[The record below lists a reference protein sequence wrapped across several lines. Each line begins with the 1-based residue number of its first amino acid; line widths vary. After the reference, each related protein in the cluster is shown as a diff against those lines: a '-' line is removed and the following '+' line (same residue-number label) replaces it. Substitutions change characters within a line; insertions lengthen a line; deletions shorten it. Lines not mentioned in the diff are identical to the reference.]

1 MKSTC
6 FHGYIQ
12 LSKSYFFSAVFF
24 FRKTEGPNVV
34 HGIQALIG
42 QLKGDIQQTE
52 GALLEGKVDRCLVNT
67 IENDGDLIY
76 DLMGYSKDIYR
87 ILEGTDRFL
96 MGYSWHINETL

>member
-1 MKSTC
+1 VVTSNC
-6 FHGYIQ
+6 PSHV
-12 LSKSYFFSAVFF
+12 FFRHVF

-52 GALLEGKVDRCLVNT
+52 GALLQGKVDGCLVNS
-67 IENDGDLIY
+67 IENDGDLIH
-76 DLMGYSKDIYR
+76 DLMGYSKDIHR

-96 MGYSWHINETL
+96 IFFNGIFMAY